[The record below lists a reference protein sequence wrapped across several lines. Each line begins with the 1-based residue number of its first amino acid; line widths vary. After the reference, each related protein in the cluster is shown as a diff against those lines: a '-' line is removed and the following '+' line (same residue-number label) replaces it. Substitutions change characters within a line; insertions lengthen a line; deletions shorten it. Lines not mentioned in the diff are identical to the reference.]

1 VQPVEQR
8 AACSSVSSE
17 EQGEQPSSKEQ
28 GSQWTVDKKVE
39 VEVSEPSVGR
49 GAAAHAQRTEH
60 RAQSAEEEA
69 RPGTREA
76 GLHAG
81 CRVRHL
87 GLGTKKRKSTQKKRQ
102 AKSHRPSRI
111 APSPNWPHEPEPQ
124 EAPRSICTP
133 RGAVIHDGG
142 LDPVRRSSKRNP
154 ITCSGAPSARVLLVR
169 AHLLVAYFN

>member
-39 VEVSEPSVGR
+39 VEVSEASVVGR

-81 CRVRHL
+81 CRVRNL
-87 GLGTKKRKSTQKKRQ
+87 GLGTKKS
-102 AKSHRPSRI
+102 AKPRATGHLGQPQ
-111 APSPNWPHEPEPQ
+111 APSPTSPSPKKPQ
-124 EAPRSICTP
+124 EVFVLHAALLYTT
-133 RGAVIHDGG
+133 AV
-142 LDPVRRSSKRNP
+142 
-154 ITCSGAPSARVLLVR
+154 
-169 AHLLVAYFN
+169 